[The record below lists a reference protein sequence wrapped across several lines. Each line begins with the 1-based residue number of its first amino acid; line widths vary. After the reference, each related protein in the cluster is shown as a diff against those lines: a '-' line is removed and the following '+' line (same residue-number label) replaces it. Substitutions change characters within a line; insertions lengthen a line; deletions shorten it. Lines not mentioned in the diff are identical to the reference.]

1 MGSIDLPQNTQKPK
15 TPKTTPKTTQ
25 NYHKTPEIYLSKIKK
40 MLIILLF
47 YCFWSKFVLE
57 KCFKSIYDRNST

>member
-25 NYHKTPEIYLSKIKK
+25 KHPKLPQNT
-40 MLIILLF
+40 
-47 YCFWSKFVLE
+47 
-57 KCFKSIYDRNST
+57 